1 MKKEI
6 FTDKQLKVLE
16 LYVQLEITKF
26 STKKKNLYSEIQK
39 RTKYNLNTIT
49 SWIRRYLEKYKEIRK
64 EIQEEKNAKISNFEG
79 LTEKQTKYVMF
90 RMCGFSKEEAK
101 LEAGYSE
108 KTKAA
113 NIEKNP
119 KIIGTI
125 VELREKL
132 KDDVRYGVM
141 ANLNALVTIRD
152 EGIKGVERVEYTDS
166 STPDGHSIIKTVVKE
181 KQFIASA
188 TATRIIN
195 EMLGYKLTDELKL
208 EEAKKKE
215 KAGQLVLIES
225 GTVRRFSELRVRR
238 AQKTSILGKIS
249 SLPKN
254 NLYTRGGKMQQVL
267 ATENRIAKLFQFSE
281 RKVRDYFKAARIAPG
296 KYDLLQ
302 VIEIFVEKNSGKD
315 ETAELKRADKDLKEY
330 KLQILKKEYH
340 HESDVVRIVS
350 NMNYNFKSKLMAIPS
365 KISVQLLNKNNQLEI
380 EDILKKAVINVLE
393 ELVDYKYEES
403 EFGEDE
409 DTGETYNKID

>member
-1 MKKEI
+1 MKKEK

-16 LYVQLEITKF
+16 LYIQLEITKF

-49 SWIRRYLEKYKEIRK
+49 SWIRRYLENYKEIRK

-79 LTEKQTKYVMF
+79 LTEKQTKYLMF

-101 LEAGYSE
+101 LDAGYSE

-119 KIIGTI
+119 KIIGTL

-132 KDDVRYGVM
+132 KDDVRYGIM

-152 EGIKGVERVEYTDS
+152 EGIKGVETVEYTDS
-166 STPDGHSIIKTVVKE
+166 STPDGHSIIKTVRKE

-215 KAGQLVLIES
+215 KAGQLVLIE
-225 GTVRRFSELRVRR
+225 
-238 AQKTSILGKIS
+238 
-249 SLPKN
+249 
-254 NLYTRGGKMQQVL
+254 
-267 ATENRIAKLFQFSE
+267 
-281 RKVRDYFKAARIAPG
+281 
-296 KYDLLQ
+296 
-302 VIEIFVEKNSGKD
+302 
-315 ETAELKRADKDLKEY
+315 
-330 KLQILKKEYH
+330 
-340 HESDVVRIVS
+340 
-350 NMNYNFKSKLMAIPS
+350 
-365 KISVQLLNKNNQLEI
+365 
-380 EDILKKAVINVLE
+380 
-393 ELVDYKYEES
+393 
-403 EFGEDE
+403 
-409 DTGETYNKID
+409 

>member
-49 SWIRRYLEKYKEIRK
+49 SWIRRYSEKYKEIRK

-119 KIIGTI
+119 KIIGTL

-208 EEAKKKE
+208 EETKKKE
-215 KAGQLVLIES
+215 KAGQLVLIE
-225 GTVRRFSELRVRR
+225 
-238 AQKTSILGKIS
+238 
-249 SLPKN
+249 
-254 NLYTRGGKMQQVL
+254 
-267 ATENRIAKLFQFSE
+267 
-281 RKVRDYFKAARIAPG
+281 
-296 KYDLLQ
+296 
-302 VIEIFVEKNSGKD
+302 
-315 ETAELKRADKDLKEY
+315 
-330 KLQILKKEYH
+330 
-340 HESDVVRIVS
+340 
-350 NMNYNFKSKLMAIPS
+350 
-365 KISVQLLNKNNQLEI
+365 
-380 EDILKKAVINVLE
+380 
-393 ELVDYKYEES
+393 
-403 EFGEDE
+403 
-409 DTGETYNKID
+409 

>member
-64 EIQEEKNAKISNFEG
+64 EIREEKNAKISNFEG

-90 RMCGFSKEEAK
+90 RMCGFSKEKAK

-119 KIIGTI
+119 KIIGTL

-215 KAGQLVLIES
+215 KAGQLVLIE
-225 GTVRRFSELRVRR
+225 
-238 AQKTSILGKIS
+238 
-249 SLPKN
+249 
-254 NLYTRGGKMQQVL
+254 
-267 ATENRIAKLFQFSE
+267 
-281 RKVRDYFKAARIAPG
+281 
-296 KYDLLQ
+296 
-302 VIEIFVEKNSGKD
+302 
-315 ETAELKRADKDLKEY
+315 
-330 KLQILKKEYH
+330 
-340 HESDVVRIVS
+340 
-350 NMNYNFKSKLMAIPS
+350 
-365 KISVQLLNKNNQLEI
+365 
-380 EDILKKAVINVLE
+380 
-393 ELVDYKYEES
+393 
-403 EFGEDE
+403 
-409 DTGETYNKID
+409 

>member
-6 FTDKQLKVLE
+6 FTDRQLKVLE

-119 KIIGTI
+119 KIIGTL

-215 KAGQLVLIES
+215 KAGQLVLIE
-225 GTVRRFSELRVRR
+225 
-238 AQKTSILGKIS
+238 
-249 SLPKN
+249 
-254 NLYTRGGKMQQVL
+254 
-267 ATENRIAKLFQFSE
+267 
-281 RKVRDYFKAARIAPG
+281 
-296 KYDLLQ
+296 
-302 VIEIFVEKNSGKD
+302 
-315 ETAELKRADKDLKEY
+315 
-330 KLQILKKEYH
+330 
-340 HESDVVRIVS
+340 
-350 NMNYNFKSKLMAIPS
+350 
-365 KISVQLLNKNNQLEI
+365 
-380 EDILKKAVINVLE
+380 
-393 ELVDYKYEES
+393 
-403 EFGEDE
+403 
-409 DTGETYNKID
+409 

>member
-1 MKKEI
+1 MKKEE

-16 LYVQLEITKF
+16 LYIQLEITKF

-79 LTEKQTKYVMF
+79 LTDKQTKYLMF

-119 KIIGTI
+119 KIIGTL

-132 KDDVRYGVM
+132 KDDIRYGVM

-152 EGIKGVERVEYTDS
+152 EGIKGVETVEYTDS
-166 STPDGHSIIKTVVKE
+166 STPDGHSIIKTVRKE

-195 EMLGYKLTDELKL
+195 EMLGYRLTDELKL

-215 KAGQLVLIES
+215 KAGQLVLIE
-225 GTVRRFSELRVRR
+225 
-238 AQKTSILGKIS
+238 
-249 SLPKN
+249 
-254 NLYTRGGKMQQVL
+254 
-267 ATENRIAKLFQFSE
+267 
-281 RKVRDYFKAARIAPG
+281 
-296 KYDLLQ
+296 
-302 VIEIFVEKNSGKD
+302 
-315 ETAELKRADKDLKEY
+315 
-330 KLQILKKEYH
+330 
-340 HESDVVRIVS
+340 
-350 NMNYNFKSKLMAIPS
+350 
-365 KISVQLLNKNNQLEI
+365 
-380 EDILKKAVINVLE
+380 
-393 ELVDYKYEES
+393 
-403 EFGEDE
+403 
-409 DTGETYNKID
+409 

>member
-1 MKKEI
+1 MKKEK

-16 LYVQLEITKF
+16 LYIQLEITKF

-49 SWIRRYLEKYKEIRK
+49 SWIRRYLENYKEIRK

-79 LTEKQTKYVMF
+79 LTEKQTKYLMF

-101 LEAGYSE
+101 LKAGYSE

-113 NIEKNP
+113 KIEKNP
-119 KIIGTI
+119 KIIGTL

-152 EGIKGVERVEYTDS
+152 EGIKGVETVEYTDS
-166 STPDGHSIIKTVVKE
+166 STPDGHSIIKTVRKE

-215 KAGQLVLIES
+215 KAGQLVLIE
-225 GTVRRFSELRVRR
+225 
-238 AQKTSILGKIS
+238 
-249 SLPKN
+249 
-254 NLYTRGGKMQQVL
+254 
-267 ATENRIAKLFQFSE
+267 
-281 RKVRDYFKAARIAPG
+281 
-296 KYDLLQ
+296 
-302 VIEIFVEKNSGKD
+302 
-315 ETAELKRADKDLKEY
+315 
-330 KLQILKKEYH
+330 
-340 HESDVVRIVS
+340 
-350 NMNYNFKSKLMAIPS
+350 
-365 KISVQLLNKNNQLEI
+365 
-380 EDILKKAVINVLE
+380 
-393 ELVDYKYEES
+393 
-403 EFGEDE
+403 
-409 DTGETYNKID
+409 

>member
-119 KIIGTI
+119 KIIGTLL
-125 VELREKL
+125 ELREKL

-215 KAGQLVLIES
+215 KEKQLVL
-225 GTVRRFSELRVRR
+225 
-238 AQKTSILGKIS
+238 
-249 SLPKN
+249 
-254 NLYTRGGKMQQVL
+254 
-267 ATENRIAKLFQFSE
+267 
-281 RKVRDYFKAARIAPG
+281 
-296 KYDLLQ
+296 
-302 VIEIFVEKNSGKD
+302 
-315 ETAELKRADKDLKEY
+315 
-330 KLQILKKEYH
+330 
-340 HESDVVRIVS
+340 
-350 NMNYNFKSKLMAIPS
+350 
-365 KISVQLLNKNNQLEI
+365 LE
-380 EDILKKAVINVLE
+380 
-393 ELVDYKYEES
+393 
-403 EFGEDE
+403 
-409 DTGETYNKID
+409 

>member
-166 STPDGHSIIKTVVKE
+166 STPDVHSIIKTVVKE

-215 KAGQLVLIES
+215 KAGQLVLIE
-225 GTVRRFSELRVRR
+225 
-238 AQKTSILGKIS
+238 
-249 SLPKN
+249 
-254 NLYTRGGKMQQVL
+254 
-267 ATENRIAKLFQFSE
+267 
-281 RKVRDYFKAARIAPG
+281 
-296 KYDLLQ
+296 
-302 VIEIFVEKNSGKD
+302 
-315 ETAELKRADKDLKEY
+315 
-330 KLQILKKEYH
+330 
-340 HESDVVRIVS
+340 
-350 NMNYNFKSKLMAIPS
+350 
-365 KISVQLLNKNNQLEI
+365 
-380 EDILKKAVINVLE
+380 
-393 ELVDYKYEES
+393 
-403 EFGEDE
+403 
-409 DTGETYNKID
+409 

>member
-1 MKKEI
+1 MKKET
-6 FTDKQLKVLE
+6 FSNEQLTVMEIYIELE
-16 LYVQLEITKF
+16 LTKF
-26 STKKKNLYSEIQK
+26 SNKKKDLYSEIQK

-49 SWIRRYLEKYKEIRK
+49 SWIRRYLENYKEIRK

-79 LTEKQTKYVMF
+79 LTEKQTKYLMF

-119 KIIGTI
+119 KIIGTL

-132 KDDVRYGVM
+132 KDDVRYGIM

-152 EGIKGVERVEYTDS
+152 EGIKGVETVEYTDS
-166 STPDGHSIIKTVVKE
+166 STPDGHSIIKTVRKE

-215 KAGQLVLIES
+215 KAGQLVLIE
-225 GTVRRFSELRVRR
+225 
-238 AQKTSILGKIS
+238 
-249 SLPKN
+249 
-254 NLYTRGGKMQQVL
+254 
-267 ATENRIAKLFQFSE
+267 
-281 RKVRDYFKAARIAPG
+281 
-296 KYDLLQ
+296 
-302 VIEIFVEKNSGKD
+302 
-315 ETAELKRADKDLKEY
+315 
-330 KLQILKKEYH
+330 
-340 HESDVVRIVS
+340 
-350 NMNYNFKSKLMAIPS
+350 
-365 KISVQLLNKNNQLEI
+365 
-380 EDILKKAVINVLE
+380 
-393 ELVDYKYEES
+393 
-403 EFGEDE
+403 
-409 DTGETYNKID
+409 

>member
-1 MKKEI
+1 MKKEK

-16 LYVQLEITKF
+16 LYIQLEITKF

-49 SWIRRYLEKYKEIRK
+49 SWIRRYLENYKEIRK

-79 LTEKQTKYVMF
+79 LTEKQTKYVMY

-119 KIIGTI
+119 KIIGTL

-166 STPDGHSIIKTVVKE
+166 STPDEHSIIKTVVKE

-215 KAGQLVLIES
+215 KAGQLVLIE
-225 GTVRRFSELRVRR
+225 
-238 AQKTSILGKIS
+238 
-249 SLPKN
+249 
-254 NLYTRGGKMQQVL
+254 
-267 ATENRIAKLFQFSE
+267 
-281 RKVRDYFKAARIAPG
+281 
-296 KYDLLQ
+296 
-302 VIEIFVEKNSGKD
+302 
-315 ETAELKRADKDLKEY
+315 
-330 KLQILKKEYH
+330 
-340 HESDVVRIVS
+340 
-350 NMNYNFKSKLMAIPS
+350 
-365 KISVQLLNKNNQLEI
+365 
-380 EDILKKAVINVLE
+380 
-393 ELVDYKYEES
+393 
-403 EFGEDE
+403 
-409 DTGETYNKID
+409 

>member
-119 KIIGTI
+119 KIIGTL

-195 EMLGYKLTDELKL
+195 EMLGYKISDELKI

-215 KAGQLVLIES
+215 KAGQLVLIE
-225 GTVRRFSELRVRR
+225 
-238 AQKTSILGKIS
+238 
-249 SLPKN
+249 
-254 NLYTRGGKMQQVL
+254 
-267 ATENRIAKLFQFSE
+267 
-281 RKVRDYFKAARIAPG
+281 
-296 KYDLLQ
+296 
-302 VIEIFVEKNSGKD
+302 
-315 ETAELKRADKDLKEY
+315 
-330 KLQILKKEYH
+330 
-340 HESDVVRIVS
+340 
-350 NMNYNFKSKLMAIPS
+350 
-365 KISVQLLNKNNQLEI
+365 
-380 EDILKKAVINVLE
+380 
-393 ELVDYKYEES
+393 
-403 EFGEDE
+403 
-409 DTGETYNKID
+409 

>member
-1 MKKEI
+1 MKKEK

-16 LYVQLEITKF
+16 LYIQLEITKF

-49 SWIRRYLEKYKEIRK
+49 SWIRRYLENYKEIRK

-119 KIIGTI
+119 KIIGTL

-132 KDDVRYGVM
+132 KDDIRYGVM

-195 EMLGYKLTDELKL
+195 EMLGYRLTDELKL

-215 KAGQLVLIES
+215 KAGQLVLIE
-225 GTVRRFSELRVRR
+225 
-238 AQKTSILGKIS
+238 
-249 SLPKN
+249 
-254 NLYTRGGKMQQVL
+254 
-267 ATENRIAKLFQFSE
+267 
-281 RKVRDYFKAARIAPG
+281 
-296 KYDLLQ
+296 
-302 VIEIFVEKNSGKD
+302 
-315 ETAELKRADKDLKEY
+315 
-330 KLQILKKEYH
+330 
-340 HESDVVRIVS
+340 
-350 NMNYNFKSKLMAIPS
+350 
-365 KISVQLLNKNNQLEI
+365 
-380 EDILKKAVINVLE
+380 
-393 ELVDYKYEES
+393 
-403 EFGEDE
+403 
-409 DTGETYNKID
+409 

>member
-1 MKKEI
+1 MKKEK

-16 LYVQLEITKF
+16 LYIQLEITKF

-49 SWIRRYLEKYKEIRK
+49 SWIRRYLENYKEIRK

-79 LTEKQTKYVMF
+79 LTEKQTKYLMF

-119 KIIGTI
+119 KIIGTL

-152 EGIKGVERVEYTDS
+152 DGIKGVETVEYTDS
-166 STPDGHSIIKTVVKE
+166 STPDGHSIIKTVRKE

-215 KAGQLVLIES
+215 KAGQLVLIE
-225 GTVRRFSELRVRR
+225 
-238 AQKTSILGKIS
+238 
-249 SLPKN
+249 
-254 NLYTRGGKMQQVL
+254 
-267 ATENRIAKLFQFSE
+267 
-281 RKVRDYFKAARIAPG
+281 
-296 KYDLLQ
+296 
-302 VIEIFVEKNSGKD
+302 
-315 ETAELKRADKDLKEY
+315 
-330 KLQILKKEYH
+330 
-340 HESDVVRIVS
+340 
-350 NMNYNFKSKLMAIPS
+350 
-365 KISVQLLNKNNQLEI
+365 
-380 EDILKKAVINVLE
+380 
-393 ELVDYKYEES
+393 
-403 EFGEDE
+403 
-409 DTGETYNKID
+409 

>member
-119 KIIGTI
+119 KIIATL

-215 KAGQLVLIES
+215 KTGQLVLIE
-225 GTVRRFSELRVRR
+225 
-238 AQKTSILGKIS
+238 
-249 SLPKN
+249 
-254 NLYTRGGKMQQVL
+254 
-267 ATENRIAKLFQFSE
+267 
-281 RKVRDYFKAARIAPG
+281 
-296 KYDLLQ
+296 
-302 VIEIFVEKNSGKD
+302 
-315 ETAELKRADKDLKEY
+315 
-330 KLQILKKEYH
+330 
-340 HESDVVRIVS
+340 
-350 NMNYNFKSKLMAIPS
+350 
-365 KISVQLLNKNNQLEI
+365 
-380 EDILKKAVINVLE
+380 
-393 ELVDYKYEES
+393 
-403 EFGEDE
+403 
-409 DTGETYNKID
+409 

>member
-26 STKKKNLYSEIQK
+26 STKKKSLYSEIQK

-79 LTEKQTKYVMF
+79 LTDKQTKYLMF

-119 KIIGTI
+119 KIIGTL

-132 KDDVRYGVM
+132 KDDIRYGVM

-152 EGIKGVERVEYTDS
+152 EGIKGVETVEYTDS
-166 STPDGHSIIKTVVKE
+166 STPDGHSIIKTVRKE

-195 EMLGYKLTDELKL
+195 EMLGYRLTDELKL

-215 KAGQLVLIES
+215 KVGQLVLIE
-225 GTVRRFSELRVRR
+225 
-238 AQKTSILGKIS
+238 
-249 SLPKN
+249 
-254 NLYTRGGKMQQVL
+254 
-267 ATENRIAKLFQFSE
+267 
-281 RKVRDYFKAARIAPG
+281 
-296 KYDLLQ
+296 
-302 VIEIFVEKNSGKD
+302 
-315 ETAELKRADKDLKEY
+315 
-330 KLQILKKEYH
+330 
-340 HESDVVRIVS
+340 
-350 NMNYNFKSKLMAIPS
+350 
-365 KISVQLLNKNNQLEI
+365 
-380 EDILKKAVINVLE
+380 
-393 ELVDYKYEES
+393 
-403 EFGEDE
+403 
-409 DTGETYNKID
+409 

>member
-101 LEAGYSE
+101 LEAGYSQ

-119 KIIGTI
+119 KIIGTLL
-125 VELREKL
+125 ELREKL

-215 KAGQLVLIES
+215 KEKQLVL
-225 GTVRRFSELRVRR
+225 
-238 AQKTSILGKIS
+238 
-249 SLPKN
+249 
-254 NLYTRGGKMQQVL
+254 
-267 ATENRIAKLFQFSE
+267 
-281 RKVRDYFKAARIAPG
+281 
-296 KYDLLQ
+296 
-302 VIEIFVEKNSGKD
+302 
-315 ETAELKRADKDLKEY
+315 
-330 KLQILKKEYH
+330 
-340 HESDVVRIVS
+340 
-350 NMNYNFKSKLMAIPS
+350 
-365 KISVQLLNKNNQLEI
+365 LE
-380 EDILKKAVINVLE
+380 
-393 ELVDYKYEES
+393 
-403 EFGEDE
+403 
-409 DTGETYNKID
+409 

>member
-119 KIIGTI
+119 KIIGTL

-195 EMLGYKLTDELKL
+195 EMLGYKLTDELKR

-215 KAGQLVLIES
+215 KAGQLVLIE
-225 GTVRRFSELRVRR
+225 
-238 AQKTSILGKIS
+238 
-249 SLPKN
+249 
-254 NLYTRGGKMQQVL
+254 
-267 ATENRIAKLFQFSE
+267 
-281 RKVRDYFKAARIAPG
+281 
-296 KYDLLQ
+296 
-302 VIEIFVEKNSGKD
+302 
-315 ETAELKRADKDLKEY
+315 
-330 KLQILKKEYH
+330 
-340 HESDVVRIVS
+340 
-350 NMNYNFKSKLMAIPS
+350 
-365 KISVQLLNKNNQLEI
+365 
-380 EDILKKAVINVLE
+380 
-393 ELVDYKYEES
+393 
-403 EFGEDE
+403 
-409 DTGETYNKID
+409 